1 MPLLWSLII
10 SGIIIMFSSFIR
22 GTTGF
27 GLALTALPLLSMI
40 LQVRDAVVLVAIVNL
55 TFSIVHIFRER
66 SSFRVIDV
74 VIIGCFS
81 LAGVFIGFVLL
92 KSINE
97 DTLRLFTGSVIILSG
112 IAMIKGLKI
121 RIKSISSAYGTASF
135 LGGILA
141 GSITIGGPVVAI
153 ILTGTG
159 IPRDKFRSIMSLFF
173 LFSFSFSVTFYL
185 AGNLV
190 DKVTSLHALASLPF
204 LVSGLLLGEF
214 MSKRINPKTF
224 RLIVL
229 YLLLVMGTIMILKSV
244 I

>member
-97 DTLRLFTGSVIILSG
+97 DALRLFTGSVIILSG

-185 AGNLV
+185 AGHLI